1 MADITSKSEF
11 TQVKMMDLLDWSY
24 EKALNGLPMTQ
35 SAMELASNYL
45 SKHSSIEKSV
55 DSLIRMQNAKAGTSG
70 FLSGLG
76 GVITLPIAVPANV
89 ASVMYIQMR
98 MAAAIAFMGGY
109 DLRDDQV
116 KTLVYVSL
124 EGKGATDILKQTG
137 IQVGKKMAISSI
149 KKIPHALIIKIN
161 QRVGFRLITKFGE
174 KGAVNLVKVVPVL
187 GGVVGG
193 AVDITTTMTVGK
205 VAKKMFIS
213 N

>member
-1 MADITSKSEF
+1 
-11 TQVKMMDLLDWSY
+11 
-24 EKALNGLPMTQ
+24 
-35 SAMELASNYL
+35 
-45 SKHSSIEKSV
+45 
-55 DSLIRMQNAKAGTSG
+55 
-70 FLSGLG
+70 
-76 GVITLPIAVPANV
+76 
-89 ASVMYIQMR
+89 
-98 MAAAIAFMGGY
+98 
-109 DLRDDQV
+109 
-116 KTLVYVSL
+116 
-124 EGKGATDILKQTG
+124 
-137 IQVGKKMAISSI
+137 MAISSI